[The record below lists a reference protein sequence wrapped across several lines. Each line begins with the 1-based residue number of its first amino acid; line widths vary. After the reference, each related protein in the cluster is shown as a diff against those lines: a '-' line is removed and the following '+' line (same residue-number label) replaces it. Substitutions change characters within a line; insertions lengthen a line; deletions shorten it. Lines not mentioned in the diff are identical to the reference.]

1 MITAVRDLA
10 GTVGVR
16 AACGALVLSRSCFYR
31 AAQSRDA
38 DADVEARPRVE
49 AAARRPHPR
58 ALSPEQCTRILDVMS
73 SERFIDRSPA
83 HAVAALLDEGEYLA
97 SERTFYRVLGA
108 DAPVRERRNQRRHPV
123 YAAPELLATGPNQVW
138 SWDITKIKGP
148 TKGTW
153 YHLYVIID
161 LYSRLIVGWAVFDR
175 ESKTLA
181 TLLIRTT
188 CERQGI
194 QPGQLTIHADRG
206 NAMRSGEV
214 AELLALLQ
222 VRKSH
227 SRPYCSNDNPYSE
240 SQFKTMKYA
249 PEYPERFGSLQDA
262 RVFGAVFFAWYNTE
276 HRHSGIAM
284 LTPAS
289 VHYGSAQE
297 VLAGRDRVL
306 AEAYRRYPERFV
318 KGQPKARQLPEAVWI
333 NRPAALVV
341 ATAH

>member
-1 MITAVRDLA
+1 M
-10 GTVGVR
+10 GVN
-16 AACGALVLSRSCFYR
+16 AACGALALPRSSFYR
-31 AAQSRDA
+31 KTVVPAGTTDA
-38 DADVEARPRVE
+38 E
-49 AAARRPHPR
+49 AAAGSLPSEPAPRRSHPR
-58 ALSPEQCTRILDVMS
+58 ALSLQQRQRILEEMS

-83 HAVAALLDEGEYLA
+83 HAVAVLLDEGTYLA
-97 SERTFYRVLGA
+97 SERTFYRILGA
-108 DAPVRERRNQRRHPV
+108 DAPVRERRDQRRHPV

-161 LYSRLIVGWAVFDR
+161 LFSRCVVGWAVYDR

-181 TLLIRTT
+181 ENLIRVT

-194 QPGQLTIHADRG
+194 KPGELTIHADRG
-206 NAMRSGEV
+206 SAMRSGEV
-214 AELLALLQ
+214 AELLANLG
-222 VRKSH
+222 VEKSH

-240 SQFKTMKYA
+240 SQFKTMKYS

-262 RVFGAVFFAWYNTE
+262 RVFGAVFFSWYNTE

-289 VHYGSAQE
+289 VHYGHAE
-297 VLAGRDRVL
+297 TVLAKRNLVL
-306 AEAYRRYPERFV
+306 EQAWLSYPERFV
-318 KGQPKARQLPEAVWI
+318 KGAPKAGRLPDAVWI
-333 NRPAALVV
+333 NKP
-341 ATAH
+341 TAIVSASNN